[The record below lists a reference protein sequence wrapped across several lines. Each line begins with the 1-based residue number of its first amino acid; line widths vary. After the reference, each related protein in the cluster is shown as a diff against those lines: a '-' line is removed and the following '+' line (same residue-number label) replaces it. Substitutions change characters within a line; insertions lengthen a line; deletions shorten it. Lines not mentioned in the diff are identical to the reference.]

1 MSDTSFSSRLKHAW
15 NAFTSR
21 EPPTKTVY
29 VNSVTSSHNL
39 SRRRPSFVNERTM
52 VYSIYNRIAIDVASI
67 TIEHVQLDDNKRFE
81 SKLESGLNS
90 IFNLEANIDQ
100 TGRSFVQDIVMSM
113 LDEGV
118 VGVVPVDTEIS
129 PNSKDYGAFNILSMR
144 TAKII
149 GWSPQHVRLSVYN
162 DRTGNHQE
170 ITMPKSQV
178 AIIENPL
185 YAVMNEPNSTLKRLT
200 RKLSLL
206 DDIDEQSG
214 AGKLDLIIQLP
225 YMIRSESKK
234 SQAEQRRKD
243 IENQLAGSKYG
254 IAYTDATE
262 HITQLNRSVDN
273 NLMKQIEYLTSMLYG
288 QLGITEEIINGT
300 ANEQVMLNY
309 YNRTIEPIISAI
321 TDEFKRKFISKKA
334 REDGQS
340 IMFFRDPF
348 RLTTVNSIAEIADKF
363 TRNEVMSSNEVRQA
377 IGMKPVDDPKADMLI
392 NSNITQAEGYQ
403 EPYSDEGM
411 VDDSTYD
418 ANYDDY
424 EEPQDEVPDDFM
436 SLPISEIMKMQ

>member
-1 MSDTSFSSRLKHAW
+1 MSDISLTNRIKHAW

-21 EPPTKTVY
+21 EPPVNTVY
-29 VNSVTSSHNL
+29 NTVTSSYNL
-39 SRRRPSFVNERTM
+39 SRRRSSFANERTI

-67 TIEHVQLDDNKRFE
+67 TIEHVQLDDDNRFK
-81 SKLESGLNS
+81 SKLDSGLNS

-100 TGRSFVQDIVMSM
+100 SGRNFVQDIVMSM

-118 VGVVPVDTEIS
+118 VAVVPIDTEIS
-129 PNSKDYGAFNILSMR
+129 PNSKDFGAFNILTMR
-144 TAKII
+144 TAKVIS
-149 GWSPQHVRLSVYN
+149 WAPKHVRLSVYN
-162 DRTGNHQE
+162 DQNGNHQE

-185 YAVMNEPNSTLKRLT
+185 YSVMNEPNSTLKRLT

-225 YMIRSESKK
+225 YLIRSDARKA
-234 SQAEQRRKD
+234 QAEQRRKE
-243 IENQLAGSKYG
+243 IEMQLAGSKYG
-254 IAYTDATE
+254 IAYTDGTE
-262 HITQLNRSVDN
+262 HITQLNRSVEN

-288 QLGITEEIINGT
+288 QLGITEEVISGT

-309 YNRTIEPIISAI
+309 YNRTVEPIISAI
-321 TDEFKRKFISKKA
+321 TDEFKRKFVSKKA
-334 REDGQS
+334 RSEGQS

-377 IGMKPVDDPKADMLI
+377 IGMKPVDDPKADQLI
-392 NSNITQAEGYQ
+392 NSNISQPQQDSYTDDQ
-403 EPYSDEGM
+403 EPI
-411 VDDSTYD
+411 DS
-418 ANYDDY
+418 
-424 EEPQDEVPDDFM
+424 EPEDTSEDDFM
-436 SLPISEIMKMQ
+436 MTPISELME

>member
-1 MSDTSFSSRLKHAW
+1 MSDISFSARLKHAW

-21 EPPTKTVY
+21 EPPANTVY
-29 VNSVTSSHNL
+29 NTVTSSYNL
-39 SRRRPSFVNERTM
+39 SRRRSSFGNERTI

-67 TIEHVQLDDNKRFE
+67 TIEHVQLDEDSRFK
-81 SKLESGLNS
+81 SKLDSGLNS
-90 IFNLEANIDQ
+90 IFNLEANLDQ
-100 TGRSFVQDIVMSM
+100 SGRNFVQDIVMSM

-118 VGVVPVDTEIS
+118 VAVVPIDTEIS
-129 PNSKDYGAFNILSMR
+129 PNSKDFGAFNILTMR

-149 GWSPQHVRLSVYN
+149 SWAPKHVRLRVYN
-162 DRTGNHQE
+162 DQNGNHQE

-185 YAVMNEPNSTLKRLT
+185 YSVMNEPNSTLKRLT

-225 YMIRSESKK
+225 YLIRSESRKA
-234 SQAEQRRKD
+234 QAEQRRKE
-243 IENQLAGSKYG
+243 IEMQLAGSKYG
-254 IAYTDATE
+254 IAYTDGTE
-262 HITQLNRSVDN
+262 HITQLNRSVEN

-288 QLGITEEIINGT
+288 QLGITEEVISGT

-309 YNRTIEPIISAI
+309 YNRTVEPIISAI
-321 TDEFKRKFISKKA
+321 TDEFKRKFVSKKA
-334 REDGQS
+334 REEGQS

-377 IGMKPVDDPKADMLI
+377 IGMKPVDDPKADQLV
-392 NSNITQAEGYQ
+392 NSNISQPQQSGYV
-403 EPYSDEGM
+403 E
-411 VDDSTYD
+411 
-418 ANYDDY
+418 DY
-424 EEPQDEVPDDFM
+424 EQEEPEPDEYKEDDNTSRNFM
-436 SLPISEIMKMQ
+436 ATPIRELME

>member
-1 MSDTSFSSRLKHAW
+1 MSDTSLSTRLKHAW

-21 EPPTKTVY
+21 EPP
-29 VNSVTSSHNL
+29 VNVTYNTVTSSYNL
-39 SRRRPSFVNERTM
+39 SRRRSSFANERTM
-52 VYSIYNRIAIDVASI
+52 VYSVYNRIAIDVASI
-67 TIEHVQLDDNKRFE
+67 TIEHVQLDEDNRFK
-81 SKLESGLNS
+81 SKIDSGLNS
-90 IFNLEANIDQ
+90 IFNLEANKDQ
-100 TGRSFVQDIVMSM
+100 SGRNFVQDIVMSM

-118 VGVVPVDTEIS
+118 VAVVPIDTEIS
-129 PNSKDYGAFNILSMR
+129 PNSKDYGAFNILTMR

-149 GWSPQHVRLSVYN
+149 GWAPDHVRLSVYN
-162 DRTGNHQE
+162 DQNGKHQE
-170 ITMPKSQV
+170 VTMPKSQV

-225 YMIRSESKK
+225 YLVRSEAKK
-234 SQAEQRRKD
+234 AQAEQRRRE
-243 IENQLAGSKYG
+243 IETQLEGSKYG
-254 IAYTDATE
+254 IAYTDGTE
-262 HITQLNRSVDN
+262 HITQLNRPVEN

-288 QLGITEEIINGT
+288 QLGITEEVINGT

-321 TDEFKRKFISKKA
+321 TDEFKRKFISKAA
-334 REDGQS
+334 RKDGQS

-348 RLTTVNSIAEIADKF
+348 RLTTVNSIAEITDKF

-377 IGMKPVDDPKADMLI
+377 IGMKPVDDPKADQLV
-392 NSNITQAEGYQ
+392 NSNITQPQPYPPAEGQ
-403 EPYSDEGM
+403 EPPYY
-411 VDDSTYD
+411 YD
-418 ANYDDY
+418 GGYEYDDY
-424 EEPQDEVPDDFM
+424 DD
-436 SLPISEIMKMQ
+436 SSGGDYR

>member
-1 MSDTSFSSRLKHAW
+1 MSDTSFSTRLKHAW

-21 EPPTKTVY
+21 EPPANNTYNVA
-29 VNSVTSSHNL
+29 TSSYDL
-39 SRRRPSFVNERTM
+39 SRRRSSFASERTM

-67 TIEHVQLDDNKRFE
+67 TIEHVQLDANRRFE
-81 SKLESGLNS
+81 SKLDSGLNS
-90 IFNLEANIDQ
+90 VFNLEANTDQ
-100 TGRSFVQDIVMSM
+100 SGRSFVQDIVMSM

-162 DRTGNHQE
+162 DKTGNRQE

-225 YMIRSESKK
+225 YLVRSEAKRA
-234 SQAEQRRKD
+234 QAEQRRKD
-243 IENQLAGSKYG
+243 IENQLSGSKYG
-254 IAYTDATE
+254 IAYTDGTE
-262 HITQLNRSVDN
+262 HVTQLNRSVDN

-309 YNRTIEPIISAI
+309 YNRTVEPIISAI
-321 TDEFKRKFISKKA
+321 TDEIKRKFISKKA
-334 REDGQS
+334 REEGQS

-377 IGMKPVDDPKADMLI
+377 IGMKPVDDPKADMLV
-392 NSNITQAEGYQ
+392 NSNITQPQDYGYTDTQ
-403 EPYSDEGM
+403 GPYGEGM
-411 VDDSTYD
+411 ADEE
-418 ANYDDY
+418 DY
-424 EEPQDEVPDDFM
+424 GEQEDGAPADFM
-436 SLPISEIMKMQ
+436 LTPISEVMEMN

>member
-1 MSDTSFSSRLKHAW
+1 MSDISFSARLKHAW

-21 EPPTKTVY
+21 EPPANTVY
-29 VNSVTSSHNL
+29 NTVTSSYNL
-39 SRRRPSFVNERTM
+39 SRRRSSFGNERTI

-67 TIEHVQLDDNKRFE
+67 TIEHVQLDEDSRFK
-81 SKLESGLNS
+81 SKLDSGLNS
-90 IFNLEANIDQ
+90 IFNLEANLDQ
-100 TGRSFVQDIVMSM
+100 SGRNFVQDIVMSM

-118 VGVVPVDTEIS
+118 VAVVPIDTEIS
-129 PNSKDYGAFNILSMR
+129 PNSKDFGAFNILTMR

-149 GWSPQHVRLSVYN
+149 SWAPKHVRLRVYN
-162 DRTGNHQE
+162 DQNGNHQE

-185 YAVMNEPNSTLKRLT
+185 YSVMNEPNSTLKRLT

-225 YMIRSESKK
+225 YLIRSESRKA
-234 SQAEQRRKD
+234 QAEQRRKE
-243 IENQLAGSKYG
+243 IEMQLAGSKYG
-254 IAYTDATE
+254 IAYTDGTE
-262 HITQLNRSVDN
+262 HITQLNRSVEN

-288 QLGITEEIINGT
+288 QLGITEEVISGT

-309 YNRTIEPIISAI
+309 YNRTVEPIISAI
-321 TDEFKRKFISKKA
+321 TDEFKRKFVSKKA
-334 REDGQS
+334 REEGQS

-377 IGMKPVDDPKADMLI
+377 IGMKPVDDPKADQLV
-392 NSNITQAEGYQ
+392 NSNISQPQQSGYV
-403 EPYSDEGM
+403 E
-411 VDDSTYD
+411 
-418 ANYDDY
+418 DY
-424 EEPQDEVPDDFM
+424 EQEEPEPDEYEEDGNASRDFM
-436 SLPISEIMKMQ
+436 ATPIRELME

>member
-1 MSDTSFSSRLKHAW
+1 MSDVSLSTRLKHAW

-21 EPPTKTVY
+21 EPPANTMYNT
-29 VNSVTSSHNL
+29 VTSSYNL
-39 SRRRPSFVNERTM
+39 SHRRSSFANERTI

-67 TIEHVQLDDNKRFE
+67 TIEHVQLDSDSRFK
-81 SKLESGLNS
+81 SKLDSGLNS
-90 IFNLEANIDQ
+90 IFNLEANVDQ
-100 TGRSFVQDIVMSM
+100 TGRNFVQDIVMSM

-118 VGVVPVDTEIS
+118 VAVVPIDTEIS
-129 PNSKDYGAFNILSMR
+129 PNSKDFGAFNILTMR

-149 GWSPQHVRLSVYN
+149 SWSPEHVRLSVYN
-162 DRTGNHQE
+162 DQNGNHQE
-170 ITMPKSQV
+170 ITMPKSKV

-225 YMIRSESKK
+225 YLIRSEARKA
-234 SQAEQRRKD
+234 QAEQRRKE
-243 IENQLAGSKYG
+243 IEMQLAGSKYG
-254 IAYTDATE
+254 IAYTDGTE
-262 HITQLNRSVDN
+262 HVTQLNRSVEN

-288 QLGITEEIINGT
+288 QLGITEEIISGT

-321 TDEFKRKFISKKA
+321 ADEFKRKFISKKA
-334 REDGQS
+334 RNEGQS

-377 IGMKPVDDPKADMLI
+377 IGMKPVDDPKADQLI
-392 NSNITQAEGYQ
+392 NSNISQPQQDSYAINQ
-403 EPYSDEGM
+403 EP
-411 VDDSTYD
+411 DDGL
-418 ANYDDY
+418 
-424 EEPQDEVPDDFM
+424 EDDFM
-436 SLPISEIMKMQ
+436 MTPISEIME

>member
-1 MSDTSFSSRLKHAW
+1 MSDVSLSTRLKHAW

-21 EPPTKTVY
+21 EPPANTMYNT
-29 VNSVTSSHNL
+29 VTSSYNL
-39 SRRRPSFVNERTM
+39 SHRRSSFANERTI

-67 TIEHVQLDDNKRFE
+67 TIEHVQLDSDSRFK
-81 SKLESGLNS
+81 SKLDSGLNS
-90 IFNLEANIDQ
+90 IFNLEANVDQ
-100 TGRSFVQDIVMSM
+100 TGRNFVQDIVMSM

-118 VGVVPVDTEIS
+118 VAVVPIDTEIS
-129 PNSKDYGAFNILSMR
+129 PNSKDFGAFNILTMR

-149 GWSPQHVRLSVYN
+149 SWSPEHVRLSVYN
-162 DRTGNHQE
+162 DQNGNHQE
-170 ITMPKSQV
+170 ITMPKSKV

-225 YMIRSESKK
+225 YLIRSEARKA
-234 SQAEQRRKD
+234 QAEQRRKE
-243 IENQLAGSKYG
+243 IEMQLAGSKYG
-254 IAYTDATE
+254 IAYTDGTE
-262 HITQLNRSVDN
+262 HITQLNRSVEN

-288 QLGITEEIINGT
+288 QLGITEEIISGT

-321 TDEFKRKFISKKA
+321 ADEFKRKFISKKA
-334 REDGQS
+334 RNEGQS

-377 IGMKPVDDPKADMLI
+377 IGMKPVDDPKADQLI
-392 NSNITQAEGYQ
+392 NSNISQPQQDSYAINQ
-403 EPYSDEGM
+403 EP
-411 VDDSTYD
+411 DDGL
-418 ANYDDY
+418 
-424 EEPQDEVPDDFM
+424 EDDFM
-436 SLPISEIMKMQ
+436 MTPISEIME

>member
-1 MSDTSFSSRLKHAW
+1 MSDTSLSTRLKHAW

-21 EPPTKTVY
+21 EPPTPVKYDV
-29 VNSVTSSHNL
+29 VTSSYNL
-39 SRRRPSFVNERTM
+39 SRRRSSFVNERTM

-67 TIEHVQLDDNKRFE
+67 TIEHVQLDNNGRFK
-81 SKLESGLNS
+81 SRLDSGLNS
-90 IFNLEANIDQ
+90 VFNLEANKDQ
-100 TGRSFVQDIVMSM
+100 SGRNFIQDIVMSM

-129 PNSKDYGAFNILSMR
+129 PNSKDYGAYNILTMR
-144 TAKII
+144 TGKIV
-149 GWSPQHVRLSVYN
+149 GWSPDYVRLSVYN
-162 DRTGNHQE
+162 DQNGNRQE
-170 ITMPKSQV
+170 VTMPKSQV

-214 AGKLDLIIQLP
+214 SGKLDLIIQLP
-225 YMIRSESKK
+225 YLIRSEGKK
-234 SQAEQRRKD
+234 AQAEQRRRD

-254 IAYTDATE
+254 IAYTDGTE
-262 HITQLNRSVDN
+262 HITQLNRPVEN
-273 NLMKQIEYLTSMLYG
+273 NLMNQIEYLTSMLYG

-309 YNRTIEPIISAI
+309 YNRTIEPIVSAI
-321 TDEFKRKFISKKA
+321 TDEFKRKFISKDA
-334 REDGQS
+334 RNDGQT

-377 IGMKPVDDPKADMLI
+377 IGMKPVDDPKADQLV
-392 NSNITQAEGYQ
+392 NSNITQPQSYPPAEGQ
-403 EPYSDEGM
+403 EPYY
-411 VDDSTYD
+411 DDSGYE
-418 ANYDDY
+418 YDDY
-424 EEPQDEVPDDFM
+424 DD
-436 SLPISEIMKMQ
+436 SSGGDYR